1 MESKKYSKRVS
12 ITKKKQSHRFRDLVV
27 TSGNRK
33 EERSNIEVENE
44 KVQAIMC
51 KIHYKV

>member
-1 MESKKYSKRVS
+1 MS
-12 ITKKKQSHRFRDLVV
+12 ITKKKPSHRFRDLVV
-27 TSGNRK
+27 TSGNGE

-51 KIHYKV
+51 KICHKV